1 MHNGP
6 SPLLLISL
14 FIIVL
19 ALLIRPLW
27 RLMLNI
33 GPGAWPSL
41 HITGSLQRTAP
52 YTKVARLDGS
62 LLPTTEEILKALQSA
77 LQETSPQ
84 VTLDSLVTQLQ
95 NKSKASITLPLA
107 CIYILPLLKEHMD
120 MEILHLYSIQV
131 TLTHTQRP
139 VQEIGS
145 KRKSPPSSD
154 M

>member
-1 MHNGP
+1 MHNDL

-33 GPGAWPSL
+33 GPGGWLSL
-41 HITGSLQRTAP
+41 RTTGSLQRTAP

-62 LLPTTEEILKALQSA
+62 LLPTTEEINKALQSA
-77 LQETSPQ
+77 LQETSTQ
-84 VTLDSLVTQLQ
+84 QILVSLATQIQ
-95 NKSKASITLPLA
+95 TKSKASITLPLA
-107 CIYILPLLKEHMD
+107 CIYILPLSKEHMD
-120 MEILHLYSIQV
+120 MEILHLYSIRV

-139 VQEIGS
+139 VQAIGS
-145 KRKSPPSSD
+145 KSKSPPSET